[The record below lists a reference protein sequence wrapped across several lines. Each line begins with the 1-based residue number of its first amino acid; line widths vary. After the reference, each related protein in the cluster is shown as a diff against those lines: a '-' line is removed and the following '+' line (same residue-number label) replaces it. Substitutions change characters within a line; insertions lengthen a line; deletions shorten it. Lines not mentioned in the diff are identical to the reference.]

1 MIWRCR
7 PRAVARV
14 CHTYARARIQ
24 VKAIGINRADG
35 MGRRGVHNEP
45 ITSFPA
51 GLGNEAEGIIDSIGE
66 GVTAFALG
74 DVVNIIPSFSV
85 NKYGMYGEVVLAPV
99 HAVVKQP
106 SSLSYVEAASI
117 WMMFMAAFSALIEDA
132 KISPQDVVLITAASS
147 SVGLAAI
154 QLTNM
159 AGATPVAVTRTSASD

>member
-1 MIWRCR
+1 
-7 PRAVARV
+7 
-14 CHTYARARIQ
+14 
-24 VKAIGINRADG
+24 
-35 MGRRGVHNEP
+35 
-45 ITSFPA
+45 
-51 GLGNEAEGIIDSIGE
+51 
-66 GVTAFALG
+66 VTAFALG

-85 NKYGMYGEVVLAPV
+85 NKYGMYGEVVLALV